1 MRTTHYFSRRI
12 VLVFLATLACNAL
25 FAATGEEMSAPDA
38 FAASKA
44 GKLVLLDIRTPAE
57 WAQTGVPSGA
67 ARVDIQNP
75 KGDAGFI
82 EEVLKQTKGDKN
94 APVALICRS
103 GNRSTQGQKLL
114 EAQGFTHV
122 LNVKEGVSGGSAGPG
137 WLRRALPLQ

>member
-1 MRTTHYFSRRI
+1 MHTTHYFSRRI
-12 VLVFLATLACNAL
+12 VLGFLATIACTAL
-25 FAATGEEMSAPDA
+25 FAATGVEMSAPDD

-75 KGDAGFI
+75 KGDSGFI

-122 LNVKEGVSGGSAGPG
+122 FNVKEGVSGGSAGPG